1 MEEKEFTDLL
11 YGRRDLNSVFA
22 ELAGKQALLLVKGE
36 TLNQFGLSL
45 VQAGRAAGS
54 GGVYL
59 SLNESFKSLADSFLL
74 ETKANTEV
82 PPLYFIDCVSTLTG
96 LVFLEKERCIQVNG
110 PTSLTELS
118 LAISMA
124 LKKTAAGNR
133 FLAFNAV
140 NHFLVYNGKDGVS
153 FLRKLLIKLRASNIT
168 GLFLAAREAQAQPR
182 MQAVIQSFD
191 TVVRL

>member
-1 MEEKEFTDLL
+1 
-11 YGRRDLNSVFA
+11 
-22 ELAGKQALLLVKGE
+22 
-36 TLNQFGLSL
+36 
-45 VQAGRAAGS
+45 VQAGRAAGF

-59 SLNESFKSLADSFLL
+59 SLNESFKSLADSLGPG
-74 ETKANTEV
+74 TKAGPDAEA
-82 PPLYFIDCVSTLTG
+82 PPLHFIDCVSTLTG

-124 LKKTAAGNR
+124 LKKTATGNR

-168 GLFLAAREAQAQPR
+168 GLFLAARETQAQPR